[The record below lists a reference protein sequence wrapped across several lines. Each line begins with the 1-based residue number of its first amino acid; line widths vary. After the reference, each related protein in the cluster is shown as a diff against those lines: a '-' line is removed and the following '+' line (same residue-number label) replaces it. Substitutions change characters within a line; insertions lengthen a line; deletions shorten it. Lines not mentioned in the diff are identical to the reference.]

1 MSSFGLPGAPVLNA
15 ARAEAG
21 RNHAAKS
28 KKTAEGEARSSL
40 LELPIKPQIRSNPG
54 KFGCE
59 AAPDR
64 SEAEAPA
71 SGPAQLAAVAIHCYG
86 ARAHRLCPMSRRLW
100 GKATRRTQE
109 PQTSWRFRQ
118 GGGSSAATRSN
129 SSTRRAATPATSHAW
144 GPQPIEPETPRKPAI
159 PAPGLAPAI
168 RQRDS
173 ACPPCRYGAHPSW
186 PGCLARLRP
195 CLKAV
200 PCGRQ
205 ARYADSAALARRC
218 ARRLARRWR

>member
-1 MSSFGLPGAPVLNA
+1 MLPSRRRPPKARPARHCSNCQSNPKSAAILANSA
-15 ARAEAG
+15 ARQ
-21 RNHAAKS
+21 
-28 KKTAEGEARSSL
+28 
-40 LELPIKPQIRSNPG
+40 PQTVGGGSACIR
-54 KFGCE
+54 
-59 AAPDR
+59 
-64 SEAEAPA
+64 
-71 SGPAQLAAVAIHCYG
+71 SGPARGGRIHCYG
-86 ARAHRLCPMSRRLW
+86 ARAHRLCPMSRRSW
-100 GKATRRTQE
+100 GKVTRRTQE

-205 ARYADSAALARRC
+205 ARYADSAALATRC